1 MTRSP
6 KPRVIIRQGNSDML
20 TIPKE
25 VMDKLGLHTGD
36 KITCRAVGKD
46 KMVMVKAEPTQ
57 PTPAAISVDGSRS
70 SSMGDEG
77 R

>member
-1 MTRSP
+1 MTHSP

-46 KMVMVKAEPTQ
+46 KMVMVKAESIQ
-57 PTPAAISVDGSRS
+57 PTPATISVAGSRS
-70 SSMGDEG
+70 S
-77 R
+77 RTQ